1 MFTCIMFIYYF
12 QNHYHQA
19 VFLLNEDMSVNKGD
33 VVGVT
38 GRIQDGYMDIQVNNA
53 T

>member
-1 MFTCIMFIYYF
+1 MFIMFIYYF
-12 QNHYHQA
+12 QSHYHQA